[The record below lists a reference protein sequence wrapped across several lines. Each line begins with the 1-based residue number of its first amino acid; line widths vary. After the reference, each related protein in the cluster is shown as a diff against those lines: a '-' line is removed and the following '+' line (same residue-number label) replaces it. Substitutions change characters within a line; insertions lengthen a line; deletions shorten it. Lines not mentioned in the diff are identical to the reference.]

1 MSVSEVLFVIKFAKA
16 ALLESEVDGLVN
28 DVGGT
33 MKKSALMKLPA
44 LLIAAVIIASTFL
57 LPSYGFAQGKGH
69 GRGLSKKS
77 TKFVN
82 RHDARNGRWD
92 GRGPK
97 KPKRLIGK
105 RVYRGQ
111 GKHKGWTRRR

>member
-1 MSVSEVLFVIKFAKA
+1 
-16 ALLESEVDGLVN
+16 
-28 DVGGT
+28 
-33 MKKSALMKLPA
+33 MKKSVCVRLPA
-44 LLIAAVIIASTFL
+44 LLIAVVIIASTFL

-97 KPKRLIGK
+97 RKRLIGK
-105 RVYRGQ
+105 RIYRGH
-111 GKHKGWTRRR
+111 GRHKGWTRRR

>member
-1 MSVSEVLFVIKFAKA
+1 
-16 ALLESEVDGLVN
+16 
-28 DVGGT
+28 

-44 LLIAAVIIASTFL
+44 LLIAIIVIASTFL
-57 LPSYGFAQGKGH
+57 FPIDGFAQGRGH

-77 TKFVN
+77 AKFIN

-97 KPKRLIGK
+97 RK
-105 RVYRGQ
+105 RVIAKRIYRGH
-111 GKHKGWTRRR
+111 GRHRGWIRRR